1 MLKHTKIVATVSDQR
16 CEVEFID
23 ALYKAG
29 MNVVRLNTAHMAEEG
44 LTESLIIMS
53 VRFPTVSEF

>member
-16 CEVEFID
+16 FDVAFVE

-29 MNVVRLNTAHMAEEG
+29 MNVVRLKDRK
-44 LTESLIIMS
+44 S
-53 VRFPTVSEF
+53 VV